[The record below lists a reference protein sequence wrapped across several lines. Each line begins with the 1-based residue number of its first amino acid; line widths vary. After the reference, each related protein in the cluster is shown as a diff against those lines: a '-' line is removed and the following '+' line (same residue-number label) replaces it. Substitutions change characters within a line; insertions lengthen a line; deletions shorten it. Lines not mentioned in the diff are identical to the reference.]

1 MDVRIEGKPVF
12 GHLRVTLQPGETLTT
27 ESGAM
32 ASMGSGLDLKAKFN
46 GGFFRGLARK
56 FIGGESLFLSD
67 FTNNTVSPQ
76 DLVLTT
82 AVPGDIREYDVSTGP
97 IRMQPG
103 AYIACEPTVKM
114 ELEWAGIAAL
124 LAREG
129 LFRLRFSGTGRV
141 WFGAYGLMI
150 DRDVVDELV
159 VDTGFLVAYPPGM
172 TLKTGLSGGL
182 ISSLTSGEGLITRV
196 RGRGRIV
203 LQTRDLGSLAR
214 WLNHKL

>member
-1 MDVRIEGKPVF
+1 MDVSIEGKPVF
-12 GHLRVTLQPGETLTT
+12 GHLRVTLAPGETLTA

-32 ASMGSGLDLKAKFN
+32 ASMGPGLELKARFN

-67 FTNNTVSPQ
+67 FTNLSAAPQ
-76 DLVLTT
+76 DLTLTT
-82 AVPGDIREYDVSTGP
+82 AVPGDIREYDVSAGP
-97 IRMQPG
+97 IGMQPG
-103 AYIACEPTVKM
+103 AYIASEPGVKM
-114 ELEWAGIAAL
+114 ELEWAGFSSL

-141 WFGAYGLMI
+141 WYGAYGQMI
-150 DRDVVDELV
+150 EREVVDELV
-159 VDTGFLVAYPPGM
+159 VDTGFLVAYPPHLK
-172 TLKTGLSGGL
+172 LKTGLAGGL
-182 ISSLTSGEGLITRV
+182 ISSFTSGEGLITRI